1 MLINKFY
8 KKITLF
14 LFPKKCIG
22 CDLKDFW
29 ICERCTENL
38 PKIYSSPEDF
48 IHPIFNYRDKNVKKI
63 IWFLKFNKKH
73 SVLEDIEN
81 LIKKEFN
88 LFIEKNKIT
97 KNDFILI
104 PIPITKRS
112 LNKRGYNQSEFIA
125 KTLDQDLVNS
135 NILYKKTNHISQN
148 KIKNKNERRNNIKN
162 SFEVKNINKAKDK
175 IIILIDDVTT
185 TGATIIEA
193 RKVLK
198 NAGAKKVYG
207 FTLAH

>member
-1 MLINKFY
+1 MLINKIY
-8 KKITLF
+8 KKILLF

-22 CDLKDFW
+22 CGLSDFW
-29 ICERCTENL
+29 ICEKCIKNL
-38 PKIYSSPEDF
+38 PKIYSTPEDF

-73 SVLEDIEN
+73 SVLEDLEN
-81 LIKKEFN
+81 EIIKEFDFF
-88 LFIEKNKIT
+88 LEKNKIK
-97 KNDFILI
+97 KNDFVLI

-125 KTLDQDLVNS
+125 KTLNQDLVNS

-148 KIKNKNERRNNIKN
+148 KIKNKNERKNNIKN
-162 SFEVKNINKAKDK
+162 SFEVKNKNKIKNK
-175 IIILIDDVTT
+175 VLILIDDVTT
-185 TGATIIEA
+185 TGATILEA
-193 RKVLK
+193 RKILK